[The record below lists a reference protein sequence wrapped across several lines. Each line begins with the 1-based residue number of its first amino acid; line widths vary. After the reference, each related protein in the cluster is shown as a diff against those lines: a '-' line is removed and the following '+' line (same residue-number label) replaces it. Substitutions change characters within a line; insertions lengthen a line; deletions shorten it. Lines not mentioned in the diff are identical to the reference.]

1 MAQQHYRL
9 TIEDAIAEHAGLVG
23 VIYRIYCKSTGV
35 SYVRE
40 TRQISKSKK
49 LSRIN
54 SHYAAL
60 KRGCHPDRKL
70 QAAWDST
77 SGASITDEILEVVA
91 PVNVRGRNSNIKI
104 WEREKYWQEQ
114 YNAGDGEIKSDKHYQ
129 LKALELKTLKD
140 AGIINNATLVYFILK
155 LKNPW
160 CDRPVKI
167 NPLELAIEWEIPE
180 SSVYEAIAKLK
191 AAEVIH
197 VNTAEIIISF
207 PNQISDFPEPF
218 RNLRV
223 KSDIPESILGSQNG
237 ISDSRMKS
245 DIPENS
251 TPEPINSNASSA
263 PQTIQTYSDLI
274 KTLSEG
280 ERENFEK
287 FIREEWRRLKGEEIV
302 SLERFLAKPEDL
314 KSWHEK
320 FLKSPVG
327 KEAKKKVIAS
337 GRDWRNDPCFMEWIH
352 EAFHRGYEWVHES
365 EADREQRNAF
375 YDWAFAV
382 NAFEGVCL

>member
-35 SYVRE
+35 SYVEE
-40 TRQISKSKK
+40 TRQISKGKK
-49 LSRIN
+49 LSRIS

-60 KRGCHPDRKL
+60 KRGCHPARKL
-70 QAAWDST
+70 QAAWDAT
-77 SGASITDEILEVVA
+77 NGASIADEILEVVA
-91 PVNVRGRNSNIKI
+91 PVNKVGCDSNNKI
-104 WEREKYWQEQ
+104 WAREKYWQEQ
-114 YNAGDGEIKSDKHYQ
+114 YNVSQKEIKSDRHYQ
-129 LKALELKTLKD
+129 LKALELKTLKG
-140 AGIINNATLVYFILK
+140 AGIINNAALVYFILK

-197 VNTAEIIISF
+197 INTAEIIISF
-207 PNQISDFPEPF
+207 PNQISDLPEPF
-218 RNLRV
+218 QDSRV
-223 KSDIPESILGSQNG
+223 DSDIPESILISQNG
-237 ISDSRMKS
+237 FQDSRMDS

-251 TPEPINSNASSA
+251 KPEPSNSKDSSA
-263 PQTIQTYSDLI
+263 PHTIQTYSDFI
-274 KTLSEG
+274 QTLSEG
-280 ERENFEK
+280 ERENFET
-287 FIREEWRRLKGEEIV
+287 FIREEWRRLKGDEIV
-302 SLERFLAKPEDL
+302 SLDRFLAKPEDQQ
-314 KSWHEK
+314 SWHER
-320 FLKSPVG
+320 FLKSPAG
-327 KEAKKKVIAS
+327 KEAKKRAIAS
-337 GRDWRNDPCFMEWIH
+337 SHDWRNDPCFMEWIY
-352 EAFHRGYEWVHES
+352 EAFNRGYEWVHED
-365 EADREQRNAF
+365 EAEREQRKTF